1 MIVNFLKFKNYYSR
15 ELKRF
20 DTIAEYEPY
29 LVGQTADFNFN
40 PNDDISATVDQVT
53 EIPDCDYIVMTDYNV
68 LGVPEI
74 VSRWYIIE
82 AKRELKS
89 YYTLTLFRD
98 VLADFWNEIKEA
110 PAFIEKATIADS
122 DPLIFNKENVRTN
135 QIKQSETLL
144 KDNLETAW
152 ICGYVK
158 KDYPGATISFSANPI
173 ADLDK
178 STWGLD
184 NLVNKEVYNFS
195 NQEEYSFDYRLTVDQ
210 IDTFYRF
217 TCKSEENWTWQE
229 IDAGE
234 IRSKYLHT
242 SIYKLTEPVIP
253 KILAYLNQNFS
264 HNKLH
269 TEAIKAPYTQVNGY
283 SAANYSSVAAINGKT
298 LKDEGLY
305 YSVSAPVS
313 NITKA
318 PAIPND
324 STLFTM
330 LEGIKINFPYNVTE
344 RGISGVVWTTKVSLN
359 ATKLTISP
367 IASGTYSITIPTPEK
382 RNHLNDA
389 PYDMFCIPYD
399 ATHLE
404 IRDQDQSYVPDW
416 SKAQA
421 ISFAQGIAENL
432 SNQYLIDLQVLP
444 YHPDPTNIKLES
456 RPWGPT
462 LKFIMQGD
470 DPTFNLIT
478 KSDKSAAGVI
488 TWATKSS
495 GTKNIWNPIATTNK
509 KLDNQTRFYRLCS
522 PNWNGQFEFT
532 PEMVGD
538 KLSYF
543 NVDYTY
549 LPYQPYIH
557 VAPIFEK
564 GSMYGDDYNDARGL
578 ICGGDFSIT
587 YLSDRW
593 AEYKVQN
600 KNYEN
605 IFLRQIQNMEVQHK
619 YGMIDAA
626 IGAAVGTAGGALTG
640 ATLGKAGGIAGGIA
654 SALGGAADLA
664 IKQSLHNE
672 AVDFAKDNFQMQ
684 IENIQALPDSISKV
698 TAINENNKVYPVLEC
713 YDCTEKEKTALA
725 NKIRYNGMTVGIIGT
740 ISEYINNSWS
750 YNGIHDKGYL
760 KGYFIQI
767 PKLSND
773 YHLVST
779 ISEEFKKGVYT
790 K

>member
-29 LVGQTADFNFN
+29 LVGQIADFNFN

-98 VLADFWNEIKEA
+98 VLADFWNEITDA

-158 KDYPGATISFSANPI
+158 KDYPGATIEIEANAI

-178 STWGLD
+178 ATWGMD
-184 NLVNKEVYNFS
+184 NLINKDLY
-195 NQEEYSFDYRLTVDQ
+195 D
-210 IDTFYRF
+210 
-217 TCKSEENWTWQE
+217 
-229 IDAGE
+229 
-234 IRSKYLHT
+234 
-242 SIYKLTEPVIP
+242 
-253 KILAYLNQNFS
+253 YLNQ
-264 HNKLH
+264 
-269 TEAIKAPYTQVNGY
+269 E
-283 SAANYSSVAAINGKT
+283 NYSFNLAGAETLGYYKFILTNTGWKSNHTSGDWNNCILLYEKLTQGKLDRILSELNQNYTFSSFNTLGKKDIYTSAQGFSYENYKKVANVNNKT
-298 LKDEGLY
+298 LKDGSLY
-305 YSVSAPVS
+305 YSISAP
-313 NITKA
+313 ITDYNKTISIA
-318 PAIPND
+318 SGD
-324 STLFTM
+324 LYTLFEQLRNALPYRNHKQGT
-330 LEGIKINFPYNVTE
+330 PYNTN
-344 RGISGVVWTTKVSLN
+344 ISLHH
-359 ATKLTISP
+359 TKLSLSP
-367 IASGTYSITIPTPEK
+367 IASGKYTITIPSATA
-382 RNHLNDA
+382 RNHLSDA

-399 ATHLE
+399 CSHLE
-404 IRDQDQSYVPDW
+404 VSDKEQTYSPNW
-416 SKAQA
+416 SKSQA
-421 ISFAQGIAENL
+421 ISFAQGIAEKL
-432 SNQYLIDLQVLP
+432 SNQYLIDLQILP
-444 YHPDPTNIKLES
+444 YHPDPTNIELNS

-462 LKFIMQGD
+462 LKFIMSGD
-470 DPTFNLIT
+470 DSTFNLIT
-478 KSDKSAAGVI
+478 DASKKAVGVI
-488 TWATKSS
+488 SWATKSS
-495 GTKNIWNPIATTNK
+495 GTINIWSPITSGNK

-619 YGMIDAA
+619 YSMIDAA
-626 IGAAVGTAGGALTG
+626 VGATVGAAEGAVSGLKFGHAGAV
-640 ATLGKAGGIAGGIA
+640 ASGIA
-654 SALGGAADLA
+654 SAAGGAADLA
-664 IKQSLHNE
+664 IKQGLHNE
-672 AVDFAKDNFQMQ
+672 AIDFARDNFQMQ

-713 YDCTEKEKTALA
+713 YDCTDKEKTALA
-725 NKIRYNGMTVGIIGT
+725 NKIRYSGMTAGIIGT

-750 YNGIHDKGYL
+750 YNGIQDKGYL

>member
-29 LVGQTADFNFN
+29 LVGQIADFNFN

-98 VLADFWNEIKEA
+98 VLADFWNEIIDA

-158 KDYPGATISFSANPI
+158 KDYPGATIEIEANAI

-178 STWGLD
+178 ATWGMDSLI
-184 NLVNKEVYNFS
+184 NKDLY
-195 NQEEYSFDYRLTVDQ
+195 D
-210 IDTFYRF
+210 
-217 TCKSEENWTWQE
+217 
-229 IDAGE
+229 
-234 IRSKYLHT
+234 
-242 SIYKLTEPVIP
+242 
-253 KILAYLNQNFS
+253 YLNQ
-264 HNKLH
+264 
-269 TEAIKAPYTQVNGY
+269 E
-283 SAANYSSVAAINGKT
+283 NYSFNLAGAETLGYYKFILTNTGWKSNHINGDWNNCILLYEKLTQGKIDRILSELNQNYTFSSFNTLGKKDIYTSAQGFSYENYEKVANVNNKT
-298 LKDEGLY
+298 LKDGSLY
-305 YSVSAPVS
+305 YSISAP
-313 NITKA
+313 ITDYNKTISIA
-318 PAIPND
+318 SGD
-324 STLFTM
+324 LYTLFEQLRNALPYRNHKQGT
-330 LEGIKINFPYNVTE
+330 PYNTN
-344 RGISGVVWTTKVSLN
+344 ISLHH
-359 ATKLTISP
+359 TKLSLSP
-367 IASGTYSITIPTPEK
+367 IASGKYTITIPAATA
-382 RNHLNDA
+382 RNHLSDA

-399 ATHLE
+399 CSHLE
-404 IRDQDQSYVPDW
+404 VSDQEQTYSANW
-416 SKAQA
+416 SKSQA
-421 ISFAQGIAENL
+421 ISFAQGIAEQL
-432 SNQYLIDLQVLP
+432 SNQYLIDLQILP
-444 YHPDPTNIKLES
+444 YHPDPTNIELKS

-462 LKFIMQGD
+462 LKFSMQGD
-470 DPTFNLIT
+470 NSTFNLIT
-478 KSDKSAAGVI
+478 DANKSAVGVI
-488 TWATKSS
+488 SWATKSS
-495 GTKNIWNPIATTNK
+495 GTINIWSPITSGNK

-640 ATLGKAGGIAGGIA
+640 STLGKAGGIAGGIA
-654 SALGGAADLA
+654 SALGGAADLT

-672 AVDFAKDNFQMQ
+672 ALDFAKDNFQMQ

-713 YDCTEKEKTALA
+713 YDCTEKEKIALA

-750 YNGIHDKGYL
+750 YNGIHDKGYI

-779 ISEEFKKGVYT
+779 ISEEFNKGVYT

>member
-29 LVGQTADFNFN
+29 LVGQIADFNFN

-110 PAFIEKATIADS
+110 PAFIEKAIIADS

-158 KDYPGATISFSANPI
+158 KDYPGATIEIEANPI

-178 STWGLD
+178 ATWGMD
-184 NLVNKEVYNFS
+184 SFINKSLYNFN
-195 NQEEYSFDYRLTVDQ
+195 NQ
-210 IDTFYRF
+210 DTYYFYALD
-217 TCKSEENWTWQE
+217 KN
-229 IDAGE
+229 AGE
-234 IRSKYLHT
+234 TWYEFAYKYTLT
-242 SIYKLTEPVIP
+242 ASGWKLEDYNGPLNNLNEGYVNIKYTDIYK
-253 KILAYLNQNFS
+253 ILSFLNTSYGFAGIHS
-264 HNKLH
+264 VAV
-269 TEAIKAPYTQVNGY
+269 TDIYSASNGY
-283 SAANYSSVAAINGKT
+283 SAQDYSKVIALNNKT
-298 LKDEGLY
+298 LQDNGIFY
-305 YSVSAPVS
+305 TI
-313 NITKA
+313 NA
-318 PAIPND
+318 PANHALNTPKIVSGTTLFNYFNDIYSNTTYFSSYVGNPTHTQVSLD
-324 STLFTM
+324 ST
-330 LEGIKINFPYNVTE
+330 
-344 RGISGVVWTTKVSLN
+344 R
-359 ATKLTISP
+359 LTLTP
-367 IASGTYSITIPTPEK
+367 IASGKYTITIPAATA
-382 RNHLNDA
+382 RNHLSDA

-399 ATHLE
+399 AAHLE
-404 IRDQDQSYVPDW
+404 IRDQDQTYSPNW

-421 ISFAQGIAENL
+421 ISFAQGIAEKL

-478 KSDKSAAGVI
+478 KADKSAAGVI

-779 ISEEFKKGVYT
+779 ISEEFNKGVYT

>member
-29 LVGQTADFNFN
+29 LVGQIADFNFN
-40 PNDDISATVDQVT
+40 PNDDISATVDQIT

-144 KDNLETAW
+144 QDSLQCAW

-158 KDYPGATISFSANPI
+158 KDYPGATIEIEANAI

-178 STWGLD
+178 ATWGLD
-184 NLVNKEVYNFS
+184 NLINKDVYNFL
-195 NQEEYSFDYRLTVDQ
+195 NQEQYYFYYQLVTDQ
-210 IDTFYRF
+210 ISNEYLF
-217 TCKSEENWTWQE
+217 TCNSSGWNWKQVDYGNNKRLYTWL
-229 IDAGE
+229 
-234 IRSKYLHT
+234 SKAEYG
-242 SIYKLTEPVIP
+242 IIP
-253 KILAYLNQNFS
+253 KIIDYLNQNYS
-264 HNKLH
+264 YNKLH
-269 TEAIKAPYTQVNGY
+269 TEAIKDPYAPASGY
-283 SAANYSSVAAINGKT
+283 SANNYASVIAVNNKT
-298 LKDEGLY
+298 LQDGTLY
-305 YSVSAPVS
+305 YSVSAPISEV
-313 NITKA
+313 TKA
-318 PAIPND
+318 PIIASS
-324 STLFTM
+324 STLYNLFEEM
-330 LEGIKINFPYNVTE
+330 KNNFPYRVSE
-344 RGISGVVWTTKVSLN
+344 RGTDGTLWNTSASLN
-359 ATKLTISP
+359 ASKLTLSP
-367 IASGTYSITIPTPEK
+367 IASGKYTITIPAATA
-382 RNHLNDA
+382 RNHLSDA
-389 PYDMFCIPYD
+389 PYDMFYIPYD
-399 ATHLE
+399 CSHLE
-404 IRDQDQSYVPDW
+404 VSDQEQTYSANW
-416 SKAQA
+416 SKSQA
-421 ISFAQGIAENL
+421 ISFAQGIAEQL
-432 SNQYLIDLQVLP
+432 SNQYLIDLQILP
-444 YHPDPTNIKLES
+444 YHPDPTNIELKS

-462 LKFIMQGD
+462 LKFIMKGD
-470 DPTFNLIT
+470 NSTFNLIT
-478 KSDKSAAGVI
+478 DANKSAVGVI
-488 TWATKSS
+488 GWATKSS
-495 GTKNIWNPIATTNK
+495 GTINIWSPITSGNK

-619 YGMIDAA
+619 YSMIDAA
-626 IGAAVGTAGGALTG
+626 VGATVGAAEGAVSGLKFGPAGAV
-640 ATLGKAGGIAGGIA
+640 ASGIA
-654 SALGGAADLA
+654 SAAGGAADLA
-664 IKQSLHNE
+664 IKQGLHNE
-672 AVDFAKDNFQMQ
+672 AIDFARDNFQMQ

-713 YDCTEKEKTALA
+713 YDCTDKEKTALA
-725 NKIRYNGMTVGIIGT
+725 NKIRYSGMTAGIIGT

-750 YNGIHDKGYL
+750 YNGIQDKGYL

>member
-29 LVGQTADFNFN
+29 LVGQIADFNFN

-158 KDYPGATISFSANPI
+158 KDYPGATIEIEANPI

-178 STWGLD
+178 ATWGMD
-184 NLVNKEVYNFS
+184 NLINKDLY
-195 NQEEYSFDYRLTVDQ
+195 D
-210 IDTFYRF
+210 
-217 TCKSEENWTWQE
+217 
-229 IDAGE
+229 
-234 IRSKYLHT
+234 
-242 SIYKLTEPVIP
+242 
-253 KILAYLNQNFS
+253 YLNQ
-264 HNKLH
+264 
-269 TEAIKAPYTQVNGY
+269 E
-283 SAANYSSVAAINGKT
+283 NYSFNLAGAETLGCYKFILTNTGWKSNHVNEGWENCVLLYEKLTQGKIDRILSELNQNYTFNSFNTIGKRDIYTSAQGFSYENYEKVVNVNNRT
-298 LKDEGLY
+298 LKDGSSY
-305 YSVSAPVS
+305 YSISAPITDYNKITS
-313 NITKA
+313 ITSGDLYTLFEQLRNSLPYPNHKQGTPYNTNITLKH
-318 PAIPND
+318 
-324 STLFTM
+324 
-330 LEGIKINFPYNVTE
+330 
-344 RGISGVVWTTKVSLN
+344 
-359 ATKLTISP
+359 TKLSLIP
-367 IASGTYSITIPTPEK
+367 IASGKYTITIPAATA
-382 RNHLNDA
+382 RNHLSDA

-399 ATHLE
+399 AAHLE
-404 IRDQDQSYVPDW
+404 IRDQDQTYSPNW

-421 ISFAQGIAENL
+421 ISFAQGIAEKL

-478 KSDKSAAGVI
+478 KADKSAAGVI

-549 LPYQPYIH
+549 IPYQPYIH

-654 SALGGAADLA
+654 SALGGAADLS

-672 AVDFAKDNFQMQ
+672 ALDFAKDNFQMQ

-725 NKIRYNGMTVGIIGT
+725 NKIRYSGMTAGIIGT

-779 ISEEFKKGVYT
+779 ISEEFNKGVYT